1 MSDDSEMK
9 MNGYENPLENLED
22 NVSTEET
29 IVQAD
34 EILQMVMYEK
44 NQGKNQAFYPTS
56 IFPVNR
62 TILILKGYHVET
74 KQIRDFRHANGG
86 MAPLI
91 NGTIIKWH

>member
-1 MSDDSEMK
+1 MSD
-9 MNGYENPLENLED
+9 YENPLENLED
-22 NVSTEET
+22 NISTEET

-34 EILQMVMYEK
+34 EILQMVKHEK
-44 NQGKNQAFYPTS
+44 TQGKNQAFYPGS

-74 KQIRDFRHANGG
+74 KQVRDFRHANGG

-91 NGTIIKWH
+91 NGTIIKWY